1 VPQVTIVRLTGPL
14 LESNVGSV
22 NVDLDFEQL
31 AQLELISM
39 HAGKAPAQLLMEA
52 ALLVLNRDADLY
64 DDSVPAEPQKF
75 LPEPEMEA
83 RLARILRRC

>member
-1 VPQVTIVRLTGPL
+1 MDEKKG
-14 LESNVGSV
+14 
-22 NVDLDFEQL
+22 
-31 AQLELISM
+31 
-39 HAGKAPAQLLMEA
+39 AGH
-52 ALLVLNRDADLY
+52 NRDADLY

>member
-1 VPQVTIVRLTGPL
+1 
-14 LESNVGSV
+14 V

-52 ALLVLNRDADLY
+52 ALLVLN
-64 DDSVPAEPQKF
+64 
-75 LPEPEMEA
+75 
-83 RLARILRRC
+83 